1 MAIQFNSL
9 IFRSVNFHLVTKL
22 LSFVLKFFYH
32 AEREEVEGPQANG
45 WERDIPLSPLH
56 GISKSSEDQFVVV
69 WNTPLI
75 VFCLLAN
82 IGS

>member
-45 WERDIPLSPLH
+45 
-56 GISKSSEDQFVVV
+56 
-69 WNTPLI
+69 
-75 VFCLLAN
+75 
-82 IGS
+82 